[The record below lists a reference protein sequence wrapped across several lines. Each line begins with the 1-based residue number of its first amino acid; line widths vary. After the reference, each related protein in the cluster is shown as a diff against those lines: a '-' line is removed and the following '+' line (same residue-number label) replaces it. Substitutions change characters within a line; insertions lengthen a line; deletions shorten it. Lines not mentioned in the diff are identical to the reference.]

1 MEYRGHFL
9 VRCRLSYSRLYFNKM
24 TIRLLCIKYF
34 QILIIMSLALLL
46 ISCGGKSDNESKVKA
61 ASKTSM
67 QYQYTG
73 KLLSGKERTNQAEI
87 PLLKSY
93 KALVKQSLAKLP
105 AVLSIESDVLN
116 NEQAV
121 LAQQIAI
128 NNKKFSQYTKHPQ
141 TYQALRNEIMTVR
154 LVLASDKTTANSKAL
169 VSCKAETCFRVEMY
183 NYFFNLSSVAFVD
196 INTQKVVALTQYSNA
211 QPDLNKNLIKLAI
224 EIAKN
229 SEVVKKELAEAGGGD
244 TQPTMSEIKTSLK
257 NSRCERSHH
266 LCVAPTFVVGDK
278 ALWAIVD
285 LTDGDL
291 VGTRWTELGSSGPPI
306 EITERQLENEFVFSQ
321 FCEQSQHFSKG
332 DWQFD
337 YQITSS
343 DGLQITDVKFKN
355 KTVMKS
361 AKLLDWHVSYSTR
374 ENFGYSDA
382 IGCPLFSSAVVIA
395 YDGPQM
401 KTITAKNSSE
411 ESGFAF
417 VQDFRQPPWPTPC
430 NYRYEQ
436 RFEFYK
442 DGRFRVAAADYGRG
456 CGTDGTY
463 RPVLRID
470 IEVSEGGEEQ
480 FAEWDGNNWK
490 PWDKE
495 QWSLQEDDTQY
506 TEEGYLFKVNNPQ
519 GQGFYVEP
527 NRGQFGDGSKG
538 DFAYTYITVNHTDI
552 DEAKSDMVTIG
563 SCCNTNHQQ
572 GPEQFME
579 PAEPLA
585 KQNLVMWY
593 VPQIKNEG
601 AKGSEYCWA
610 DTQVENGIPKVKV
623 WPCYAG
629 PMFIPIK

>member
-1 MEYRGHFL
+1 MLFFNRSIHAFFL
-9 VRCRLSYSRLYFNKM
+9 V
-24 TIRLLCIKYF
+24 
-34 QILIIMSLALLL
+34 IITLVLVA
-46 ISCGGKSDNESKVKA
+46 CGADQPDKPKKGGKP
-61 ASKTSM
+61 KTTTFE
-67 QYQYTG
+67 YTG
-73 KLLSGKERTNQAEI
+73 KLLSAEDKAGLVESD
-87 PLLKSY
+87 LLKSY
-93 KALVKQSLAKLP
+93 KKNVQESLSQKPSVLALSAKALPNALAL
-105 AVLSIESDVLN
+105 E
-116 NEQAV
+116 
-121 LAQQIAI
+121 AQQIALKSDTFI
-128 NNKKFSQYTKHPQ
+128 RYTQHPK
-141 TYQALRNEIMTVR
+141 TKQALRNEVMTVR
-154 LVLASDKTTANSKAL
+154 PLLASDKTNKNSKAL
-169 VSCKAETCFRVEMY
+169 AACQAKSCFRVEMY

-196 INTQKVVALTQYSNA
+196 AKTKKVLALAQYSDA
-211 QPDLNKNLIKLAI
+211 QPDLNKRLITLAI
-224 EIAKN
+224 DIAKN
-229 SEVVKKELAEAGGGD
+229 SKMVQQELGNANIE
-244 TQPTMSEIKTSLK
+244 PTMSEIKTSLK

-291 VGTRWTELGSSGPPI
+291 VGTRWTELGTSGPPI
-306 EITERQLENEFVFSQ
+306 EVTERQLENEFVFSQ
-321 FCEQSQHFSKG
+321 FCEQSQHYQKG

-343 DGLQITDVKFKN
+343 DGLQLTNVKFKD
-355 KTVMKS
+355 KIVLKS
-361 AKLLDWHVSYSTR
+361 AKLLDWHVSYSSR

-395 YDGPQM
+395 YDGPQT
-401 KTITAKNSSE
+401 KVIKQNDSNE
-411 ESGFAF
+411 ETGFAF

-470 IEVSEGGEEQ
+470 IEASNGGAEQ
-480 FAEWDGNNWK
+480 FAQWDGKAWK
-490 PWDKE
+490 NWDKE
-495 QWSLQEDDTQY
+495 QWSLQKSDTKY
-506 TEEGYLFKVNNPQ
+506 TDKGYLFKVSNDEGN
-519 GQGFYVEP
+519 GFYVEP
-527 NRGQFGDGSKG
+527 NQGQFGDGSKG
-538 DFAYTYITVNHTDI
+538 DFAYTYITVNHADI

-563 SCCNTNHQQ
+563 SCCNTNYEQ
-572 GPEQFME
+572 GPEQFMR
-579 PAEPLA
+579 PAESLD

-593 VPQIKNEG
+593 VPQIKNDG

-610 DTQVENGIPKVKV
+610 DTKIENGIPKVKV

>member
-1 MEYRGHFL
+1 VNKSLLSFFVATVMLFATLFL
-9 VRCRLSYSRLYFNKM
+9 VSCNSENKQQDTQQDKPEQNNNQFQYS
-24 TIRLLCIKYF
+24 
-34 QILIIMSLALLL
+34 
-46 ISCGGKSDNESKVKA
+46 
-61 ASKTSM
+61 
-67 QYQYTG
+67 G
-73 KLLSGKERTNQAEI
+73 KLASNAEKSQQSQS
-87 PLLKSY
+87 PLLKIY
-93 KALVKQSLAKLP
+93 RDKVKNALTLATPVLLLDQDAVTNEAAYQSQLIALQNKQ
-105 AVLSIESDVLN
+105 
-116 NEQAV
+116 
-121 LAQQIAI
+121 
-128 NNKKFSQYTKHPQ
+128 FSQYIRHPKTKQP
-141 TYQALRNEIMTVR
+141 LRNEIMTVR
-154 LVLASDKTTANSKAL
+154 PILAADKSTANSKAL
-169 VSCKAETCFRVEMY
+169 SLCQADACFRVEMY
-183 NYFFNLSSVAFVD
+183 NFFFNLSSVAFVD
-196 INTQKVVALTQYSNA
+196 TVAKKVVSMSQYSDA
-211 QPDLNKNLIKLAI
+211 QPDLNKNLIKLAV

-229 SEVVKKELAEAGGGD
+229 SELVKKELGEAKVE
-244 TQPTMSEIKTSLK
+244 PTMSEIKTSLK

-291 VGTRWTELGSSGPPI
+291 VGARWTELGNSGPPI
-306 EITERQLENEFVFSQ
+306 EVTERQLENEYVFSQ
-321 FCEQSQHFSKG
+321 FCEKSQHYKKG

-343 DGLQITDVKFKN
+343 DGLQLTDVKFKDN
-355 KTVMKS
+355 VVMKS
-361 AKLLDWHVSYSTR
+361 VKLLDWHVSYSSR

-395 YDGPQM
+395 YDGPQTKAI
-401 KTITAKNSSE
+401 KTKDSNT

-436 RFEFYK
+436 RFEFYN

-463 RPVLRID
+463 RPVIRID
-470 IEVSEGGEEQ
+470 IETANGGEEKFSQ
-480 FAEWDGNNWK
+480 WDGQNWK
-490 PWDKE
+490 NWDKE
-495 QWSLQEDDTQY
+495 QWSLQAENTKY
-506 TEEGYLFKVNNPQ
+506 TDEGYLFKINNKQ
-519 GQGFYVEP
+519 GKGFYIEP
-527 NRGQFGDGSKG
+527 NRGQFLNGSGQSDGSKG
-538 DFAYTYITVNHTDI
+538 DFAYTYITANHTDK

-579 PAEPLA
+579 PPESLD

-593 VPQIKNEG
+593 VPQIKNDG

-610 DTQVENGIPKVKV
+610 DTRVEDGIPKIKV

-629 PMFIPIK
+629 PMFVPIK

>member
-1 MEYRGHFL
+1 MNKSYLRIKLYGALFCLTTLLVACNGGDDTEGLSKQDKTKTQGSEFL
-9 VRCRLSYSRLYFNKM
+9 
-24 TIRLLCIKYF
+24 
-34 QILIIMSLALLL
+34 
-46 ISCGGKSDNESKVKA
+46 
-61 ASKTSM
+61 
-67 QYQYTG
+67 YTG
-73 KLLSGKERTNQAEI
+73 KLVSSEEKSQK
-87 PLLKSY
+87 PQSQLLKDY
-93 KALVKQSLAKLP
+93 KEIVKKTLALPIPILLLDKSAVENDLAY
-105 AVLSIESDVLN
+105 
-116 NEQAV
+116 QAQ
-121 LAQQIAI
+121 LIAI
-128 NNKKFSQYTKHPQ
+128 NNKQFTRFIKHPKTKQ
-141 TYQALRNEIMTVR
+141 PLRNEIMTVR
-154 LVLASDKTTANSKAL
+154 AVLAADKKSANNEGLST
-169 VSCKAETCFRVEMY
+169 CKPDVCYRVEMY
-183 NYFFNLSSVAFVD
+183 NFFFNLSSVAFVD
-196 INTQKVVALTQYSNA
+196 TTKNKVVAFSQYSDA
-211 QPDLNKNLIKLAI
+211 QPDLNKNLIKIAI
-224 EIAKN
+224 EIAK
-229 SEVVKKELAEAGGGD
+229 SSDLVKKELGD
-244 TQPTMSEIKTSLK
+244 AKVEPTMSEIKTSLK

-291 VGTRWTELGSSGPPI
+291 VGTRWTELGTSGPPI
-306 EITERQLENEFVFSQ
+306 EVTERQLENEFVFSQ
-321 FCEQSQHFSKG
+321 FCEKSSHYKKG

-343 DGLQITDVKFKN
+343 DGIQLTNVKFKD

-361 AKLLDWHVSYSTR
+361 VKLLDWHVSYSTR

-395 YDGPQM
+395 YDGPQTEAI
-401 KTITAKNSSE
+401 KSK
-411 ESGFAF
+411 ESDVDTGFAF

-470 IEVSEGGEEQ
+470 IDVSEGGEEQ
-480 FAEWDGNNWK
+480 FSQWDGSQWK
-490 PWDKE
+490 SWDKE
-495 QWSLQEDDTQY
+495 QWNLQTSETNYTDD
-506 TEEGYLFKVNNPQ
+506 GYLFKVNNSQ
-519 GQGFYVEP
+519 GQGFYIEP

-538 DFAYTYITVNHTDI
+538 DFAYTYITVNHPDK

-563 SCCNTNHQQ
+563 SCCNTNHKQ

-579 PAEPLA
+579 PAESLD

-610 DTQVENGIPKVKV
+610 DTRVEEGIPKIKV

-629 PMFIPIK
+629 PMFIPIQ

>member
-1 MEYRGHFL
+1 VNKSYLNIFL
-9 VRCRLSYSRLYFNKM
+9 YGA
-24 TIRLLCIKYF
+24 LLC
-34 QILIIMSLALLL
+34 LTTLLA
-46 ISCGGKSDNESKVKA
+46 SCNGGDDKEKVSKQSKPKA
-61 ASKTSM
+61 EGSEFL
-67 QYQYTG
+67 YTG
-73 KLLSGKERTNQAEI
+73 KLVSGIEKSQEPQSQ
-87 PLLKSY
+87 LLKQY
-93 KALVKQSLAKLP
+93 KEKVKNTLALPIPILLLDKG
-105 AVLSIESDVLN
+105 VLN
-116 NEQAV
+116 NNDMAYQAQ
-121 LAQQIAI
+121 LIAI
-128 NNKKFSQYTKHPQ
+128 KNNQFIRYIKHPNTKQ
-141 TYQALRNEIMTVR
+141 PLRNEIMTVR
-154 LVLASDKTTANSKAL
+154 PVLASDKNSTNSKGL
-169 VSCKAETCFRVEMY
+169 SQCKPDSCFRVEMY
-183 NYFFNLSSVAFVD
+183 NFFFNLSSVAFVD
-196 INTQKVVALTQYSNA
+196 TSTNKVVALSQYSDA
-211 QPDLNKNLIKLAI
+211 QPDLNKNLIKMAI

-229 SEVVKKELAEAGGGD
+229 SDLVKQELGD
-244 TQPTMSEIKTSLK
+244 AKVEPTMSEIKTSLK

-291 VGTRWTELGSSGPPI
+291 VGTRWTELGTSGPPI

-321 FCEQSQHFSKG
+321 FCEKSTHYKKG

-337 YQITSS
+337 YQIPSS
-343 DGLQITDVKFKN
+343 DGLQLTNVKFKD

-395 YDGPQM
+395 YDGPQT
-401 KTITAKNSSE
+401 KVIKSKDSDDDT
-411 ESGFAF
+411 GFAF

-470 IEVSEGGEEQ
+470 IEVSEGEEEQ
-480 FAEWDGNNWK
+480 FSQWDGSQWK
-490 PWDKE
+490 SWDKE
-495 QWSLQEDDTQY
+495 QWSLQTEKSNY
-506 TEEGYLFKVNNPQ
+506 TDKGYLFKVNNKQ

-527 NRGQFGDGSKG
+527 NRGQFLNGSGQSDGSKG
-538 DFAYTYITVNHTDI
+538 DFAYTYITVNHADK

-563 SCCNTNHQQ
+563 SCCNTDHKQ
-572 GPEQFME
+572 GPEQFMQ

-585 KQNLVMWY
+585 NKNLVMWY
-593 VPQIKNEG
+593 VPQIKNDG

-610 DTQVENGIPKVKV
+610 DTRVENGIPKIKV

-629 PMFIPIK
+629 PMFVPIQ

>member
-1 MEYRGHFL
+1 MVVKL
-9 VRCRLSYSRLYFNKM
+9 LSFIN
-24 TIRLLCIKYF
+24 ILLFVI
-34 QILIIMSLALLL
+34 ALLS
-46 ISCGGKSDNESKVKA
+46 ISSCNGEKNVESKQTKA
-61 ASKTSM
+61 TSNL
-67 QYQYTG
+67 YQYTG
-73 KLLSGKERTNQAEI
+73 KLLRKDNQASQNAS

-93 KALVKQSLAKLP
+93 KDNVQLSLQQTP
-105 AVLSIESDVLN
+105 AVLTLTKKVLAS
-116 NEQAV
+116 EQAF

-128 NNKKFSQYTKHPQ
+128 INKQFTRFNVHPKTK
-141 TYQALRNEIMTVR
+141 QALRNEIMTVR
-154 LVLASDKTTANSKAL
+154 PILASDRTTANNKAL
-169 VSCKAETCFRVEMY
+169 SNCEPDNCYRVEMY
-183 NYFFNLSSVAFVD
+183 NFFFNLSSVAFV
-196 INTQKVVALTQYSNA
+196 NTALNKVVALSQYSDA

-229 SEVVKKELAEAGGGD
+229 SGLVKQELSSAGVD
-244 TQPTMSEIKTSLK
+244 TLEPTMSEIKTSLK

-285 LTDGDL
+285 LTDGEL
-291 VGTRWTELGSSGPPI
+291 VGTRWTELGTSGPPI
-306 EITERQLENEFVFSQ
+306 EITERQLENEYVFSN
-321 FCEQSQHFSKG
+321 FCEKSTHFKKG

-343 DGLQITDVKFKN
+343 DGLQLTNVQFKN

-361 AKLLDWHVSYSTR
+361 AKLLDWHVSYSSR

-395 YDGPQM
+395 YDGPQTKPIKN
-401 KTITAKNSSE
+401 KTTAE
-411 ESGFAF
+411 ENGFAF

-470 IEVSEGGEEQ
+470 IDVSEGGTEQ
-480 FAEWDGNNWK
+480 FSQWNGKNWEN
-490 PWDKE
+490 WDKE
-495 QWSLQEDDTQY
+495 QWNLQTDKSQY
-506 TEEGYLFKVNNPQ
+506 TDEGYLFKVNNSQ
-519 GQGFYVEP
+519 GEGFYVEP

-538 DFAYTYITVNHTDI
+538 DFAYTYITVNHPNK

-572 GPEQFME
+572 GPEQFMQ
-579 PAEPLA
+579 PAEPLE

-593 VPQIKNEG
+593 VPQIKNNG
-601 AKGSEYCWA
+601 TVGSEYCWA
-610 DTQVENGIPKVKV
+610 DTRVEDGIPKVKV

-629 PMFIPIK
+629 PMFIPISN

>member
-1 MEYRGHFL
+1 MIIRQSFIKPFQLLFL
-9 VRCRLSYSRLYFNKM
+9 LSLTF
-24 TIRLLCIKYF
+24 LLF
-34 QILIIMSLALLL
+34 A
-46 ISCGGKSDNESKVKA
+46 CGGDKQEDKSTGDKKSKSKV
-61 ASKTSM
+61 TN
-67 QYQYTG
+67 QFQYTG
-73 KLLSGKERTNQAEI
+73 KLLSDKERDNQIET
-87 PLLKSY
+87 PLLKNY
-93 KALVKQSLAKLP
+93 KEAVKQSLSSAPSVLLIAKETLENP
-105 AVLSIESDVLN
+105 
-116 NEQAV
+116 QAQ
-121 LAQQIAI
+121 LAQQLALQ
-128 NNKKFSQYTKHPQ
+128 NKKFTRFTIHPQ
-141 TYQALRNEIMTVR
+141 TKQALRNEVMTVR
-154 LVLASDKTTANSKAL
+154 PVLAADKTAATSKAL
-169 VSCKAETCFRVEMY
+169 SACPADACYRVEMY
-183 NYFFNLSSVAFVD
+183 NFFFNLSSVAFVD
-196 INTQKVVALTQYSNA
+196 TQAKKVVALSQYSDA

-229 SEVVKKELAEAGGGD
+229 SDLVKKELSEAGGAN

-321 FCEQSQHFSKG
+321 FCEKSQHFAKG
-332 DWQFD
+332 GWQFD

-343 DGLQITDVKFKN
+343 DGLQLTNVKFKD

-395 YDGPQM
+395 YDGPQTQAI
-401 KTITAKNSSE
+401 KTKDSNE

-470 IEVSEGGEEQ
+470 IETSGGGEEQ
-480 FAEWDGNNWK
+480 FAQWDGSAWK
-490 PWDKE
+490 SWDKE
-495 QWSLQEDDTQY
+495 QWNLQEANTQY
-506 TEEGYLFKVNNPQ
+506 TKEGYLFKVNNPQ

-527 NRGQFGDGSKG
+527 NRGQFLNGSGQSDNSKG
-538 DFAYTYITVNHTDI
+538 DFAYTYITVNHADK

-572 GPEQFME
+572 GPEQFMQ

-593 VPQIKNEG
+593 VPQIKNDG
-601 AKGSEYCWA
+601 TKGSEYCWA
-610 DTQVENGIPKVKV
+610 DTRVENGIPKVKV

-629 PMFIPIK
+629 PMFIPIN